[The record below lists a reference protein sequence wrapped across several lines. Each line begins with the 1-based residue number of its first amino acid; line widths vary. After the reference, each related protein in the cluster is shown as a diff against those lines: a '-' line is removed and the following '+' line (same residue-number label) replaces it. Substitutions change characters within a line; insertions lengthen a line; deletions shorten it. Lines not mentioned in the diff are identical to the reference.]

1 MVGEEVGVVD
11 CELIGMDGLWSVMK
25 KVELL
30 LMVS

>member
-1 MVGEEVGVVD
+1 MVGEEVEVVD
-11 CELIGMDGLWSVMK
+11 CELIGMNELWSVR